1 MNFFETVYKIVKT
14 IPKGK
19 VASYGQIAKLAG
31 NSKMSR
37 QVGWAL
43 HVNPSQGEIPCHRV
57 VMKDG
62 SLTKG
67 FAFGGIEI
75 QRAMLESEGVIVNND
90 FKVDM
95 KKFGWQSEEGVQNE
109 KRI

>member
-1 MNFFETVYKIVKT
+1 MNFFETVYEIVKT
-14 IPKGK
+14 IPEGK
-19 VASYGQIAKLAG
+19 VASYGQIARLAG
-31 NSKMSR
+31 NSRMSR

-43 HVNPSQGEIPCHRV
+43 HVNPRQGVIPCHRV

-75 QRAMLESEGVIVNND
+75 QRGMLENEGVEVSDD

-95 KKFGWQSEEGVQNE
+95 KRFGWQT
-109 KRI
+109 K

>member
-43 HVNPSQGEIPCHRV
+43 HGNPYRGIVPCHRV
-57 VMKDG
+57 VFKDG
-62 SLTKG
+62 SLAPG
-67 FAFGGIEI
+67 FAFGGSEA
-75 QRAMLESEGVIVNND
+75 QKAMLVSEGVAFTKD
-90 FKVDM
+90 GKVDM
-95 KKFGWQSEEGVQNE
+95 TSYRLIIE
-109 KRI
+109 

>member
-67 FAFGGIEI
+67 FALD
-75 QRAMLESEGVIVNND
+75 RKSTRLNS
-90 FKVDM
+90 
-95 KKFGWQSEEGVQNE
+95 SHL
-109 KRI
+109 